1 MIRVMI
7 VDDHTMVRKA
17 LAHLI
22 SSVAEISVTAEADSG
37 EAALAM
43 LKTQSVDVIL
53 CDIHMP
59 GMGGLEAIRR
69 IQARYPHIGLI
80 AVTAEADAA
89 LARSV
94 LEVGVHGYVTKD
106 APPQELITAI
116 ENAQHKIRF
125 ISSRIAQEIA
135 LQSMR
140 KTADPFDT
148 LSSRE
153 QQVLM
158 MILEG
163 KSNQF
168 ISDVLCVSPKTVSTY
183 KVRLQEKLGVNNDI
197 ELLRLAVKSGRVV
210 LSE

>member
-1 MIRVMI
+1 MI

-22 SSVAEISVTAEADSG
+22 GSEQDIVVTAEADSG
-37 EAALAM
+37 ESALAQ
-43 LKTQSVDVIL
+43 LKTEHVDVVL

-69 IQARYPHIGLI
+69 IQARYPDVGLI

-94 LEVGVHGYVTKD
+94 LEAGVHGYVTKD
-106 APPQELITAI
+106 APPHELITAI
-116 ENAQHKIRF
+116 DHARHKTRF
-125 ISSRIAQEIA
+125 ISARIAQEIA

-140 KTADPFDT
+140 KNTDPFDA

-168 ISDVLCVSPKTVSTY
+168 ISDALCVSPKTVSTY
-183 KVRLQEKLGVNNDI
+183 KVRLQEKLGVSNDI
-197 ELLRLAVKSGRVV
+197 ELLRLAVKTGRIVF
-210 LSE
+210 SE